1 MVFCVK
7 IVFAATPE
15 QEEMVNEL
23 IQYFYSNIF
32 PFFFSDMEIRQFEQ
46 QKVLEYKKGNV
57 EAFDSLGDAYK
68 VIACLQ
74 TIISILESFE
84 PQSDYKP
91 IFEKNVSM
99 LAEAGVYFPFTFE
112 HFESEEQIVEID
124 MFSSYMKP
132 ANQYL
137 I

>member
-1 MVFCVK
+1 MVLCVK

-23 IQYFYSNIF
+23 VHYFYSNIF
-32 PFFFSDMEIRQFEQ
+32 PYYFSDVEIKQFER

-57 EAFDSLGDAYK
+57 EPFDSLGDAYK

-74 TIISILESFE
+74 TIISILESCE

-99 LAEAGVYFPFTFE
+99 LSEAGVFFPFTLEQFE
-112 HFESEEQIVEID
+112 LGEQIVD
-124 MFSSYMKP
+124 FDLFSSYMKP